1 MNFKNIIV
9 LCSLLFVLFLCIG
22 ISTAN
27 ENTTIESTEF
37 NAEDTIL
44 DNTGNNEKYGDYSEQ
59 YNAKIIANNLT
70 LEYDPSDYAVA
81 VRIVDNNDN
90 PIETAKPT
98 CDKFNLKYDLN
109 GYYFFSQMRLNAGTH
124 KLKVS
129 LDDGHYKAETVTI
142 TLTIVKST
150 FYGTIDC
157 KSYYGTDKTTITMK
171 ATVYPSENKYEDGYV
186 TFKVN
191 GKSYKVK
198 TKNGVATKKIKIKK
212 AGTYKYTAELTDNNY
227 KNSKTDKAKLFVYSA
242 SKKAR
247 TFKVKGY
254 KIIVPLSKYKKLVEA
269 KNTKKLVLY
278 EINTKKHFTQ
288 KIGTQKTT
296 TKWKFMGKMILEDAH
311 SKNYKTKNYVKHW
324 INDGVYYY
332 TCDAYKK
339 VSVTKM
345 QYKTVKAK
353 VSIIISY
360 GGKHGGQYSLANKYY
375 LCLNTP
381 YQNPGYEYFKPT
393 LYGAKKSTDISK
405 LNRAKTYNW

>member
-1 MNFKNIIV
+1 MNIKKIIV

-27 ENTTIESTEF
+27 ENITIESAEC

-44 DNTGNNEKYGDYSEQ
+44 EDTGNDEKYADYNNE
-59 YNAKIIANNLT
+59 YNAKIIANDLT

-81 VRIVDNNDN
+81 VRIVDNNNN
-90 PIETAKPT
+90 PISTAKPT
-98 CDKFNLKYDLN
+98 CDKYNLKYDLD
-109 GYYFFSQMRLNAGTH
+109 GYYFFYQMHLNAGTH
-124 KLKVS
+124 KLKIS
-129 LDDGHYKAETVTI
+129 LNDGHYKAEPVTM

-150 FYGTIDC
+150 FDGTIDC
-157 KSYYGTDKTTITMK
+157 DSYYGTDKTTLTMK
-171 ATVYPSENKYEDGYV
+171 ATVNPSEGKYEDGYV

-212 AGTYKYTAELTDNNY
+212 SGTYTYTAELTDNNY
-227 KNSKTDKAKLFVYSA
+227 KNSKSDNAKLFVYST

-254 KIIVPLSKYKKLVEA
+254 KIVVPVNKYNKLVIA
-269 KNTKKLVLY
+269 KNTNKRVLY
-278 EINTKKHFTQ
+278 EIKTKKRITQ
-288 KIGTQKTT
+288 KISTQKTG
-296 TKWKFMGKMILEDAH
+296 TKWKYVGKMYLEDAH
-311 SKNYKTKNYVKHW
+311 YKNYKTKNYVKHW
-324 INDGVYYY
+324 ISDGEYYY

-339 VSVTKM
+339 VSVNKI
-345 QYKTVKAK
+345 QYKSVKAK

-360 GGKHGGQYSLANKYY
+360 GGKKGGQYALANKYY

-381 YQNPGYEYFKPT
+381 YQNPGYESCKPT
-393 LYGAKKSTDISK
+393 LYGAKKSNDITK
-405 LNRAKTYNW
+405 LNHAKTTKW